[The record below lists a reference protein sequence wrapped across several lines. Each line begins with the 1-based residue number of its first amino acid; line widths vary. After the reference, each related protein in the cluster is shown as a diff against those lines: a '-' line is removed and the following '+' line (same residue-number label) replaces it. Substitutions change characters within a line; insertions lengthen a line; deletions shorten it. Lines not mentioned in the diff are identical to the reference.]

1 MADPTQKSDKR
12 DSRVGEPISGTY
24 ENPGSRP
31 TLDGARDSKPDRAW
45 PIAHERPL
53 RESISAPRPSHLP
66 APEWTLDA
74 AIRAA
79 SELEADLREK
89 DDEQEIARTFVD
101 ALRQVLPGVEVTV
114 RVFSGTHVAW
124 FVASAALVER
134 AEVAERDSKSS
145 QKVTISRAALSRART
160 LAAVLGNLGAPATP
174 ASDSGVTVP
183 AVRIGEQAQPIV
195 HGMEHAVDA
204 LATEDGQPIAIVTVE
219 STDPSR
225 VRSLEPLVALFGEK
239 LGGAIGR
246 LRASQ
251 NEEFLRR
258 YLQEMFEHAR
268 GPIIAIAPDRSVRAV
283 NRPALALIEQPLERV
298 IGQDLVT
305 ILRSDEHRERV
316 AESFGAVLGGQSSAS
331 FELRV
336 NKKDGT
342 TARTRWNTATI
353 HDVDGTVGAIVA
365 MGEDL
370 SDVQRLEQQI
380 IHAEKL
386 ATLGQLAAGVLH
398 ELNNPLTSITVYS
411 EYLLG
416 KHKRAGAEPGDVEK
430 LGRIVESAARMT
442 KFTRDL
448 VTYAR
453 PTTESA
459 SKVSMIEVLEQSLGF
474 CEHVLDE
481 AGVLVER
488 SYAQDLSPV
497 EAVRGQLH
505 QIFVNLITNACQA
518 MANDPRRTAMDAA
531 RSKLS
536 VSIDGKGEDVVVRI
550 ADNGPGI
557 AAENVARVFDPF
569 FTTKGEG
576 KGTGLGL
583 SIVRNLV
590 EQHGGSISVE
600 SRTEAR
606 TTSSGSVPAAGQT
619 QPPPAT
625 TGTSFEL
632 RFRTR

>member
-1 MADPTQKSDKR
+1 VADPTQKPDKR
-12 DSRVGEPISGTY
+12 DSRVGEPVSGTY

-31 TLDGARDSKPDRAW
+31 SAEALRESRPDRAW
-45 PIAHERPL
+45 PIPQDRPH

-74 AIRAA
+74 ALRAGH
-79 SELEADLREK
+79 ELEADLRAK
-89 DDEQEIARTFVD
+89 GDEPEVARTFVD
-101 ALRQVLPGVEVTV
+101 ALRQVLPGVEVSV
-114 RVFSGTHVAW
+114 RMFALQPHGGELPVSW
-124 FVASAALVER
+124 YVASAELSDATPR
-134 AEVAERDSKSS
+134 ARVA
-145 QKVTISRAALSRART
+145 ISRAALLRSRT
-160 LAAVLGNLGAPATP
+160 FAALLGSEPT
-174 ASDSGVTVP
+174 DSGVTVP
-183 AVRIGEQAQPIV
+183 SIRIGDRAEPIV
-195 HGMEHAVDA
+195 RGTSEAVDA
-204 LATEDGQPIAIVTVE
+204 IASDGEQPIAIVTVE
-219 STDPSR
+219 SCDVAR
-225 VRSLEPLVALFGEK
+225 LRSLEPVLALFAEK
-239 LGGAIGR
+239 LGAAMGR

-268 GPIIAIAPDRSVRAV
+268 GPIIAMASDRTVRAV
-283 NRPALALIEQPLERV
+283 NRPALALIEAPLEMV
-298 IGQDLVT
+298 IGKDLVT
-305 ILRSDEHRERV
+305 ILRSQDLRERV
-316 AESFGAVLGGQSSAS
+316 AGTFGAVLAGSSTAS
-331 FELRV
+331 FELRIT
-336 NKKDGT
+336 KRDGSIT
-342 TARTRWNTATI
+342 RTRWNTATI
-353 HDVDGTVGAIVA
+353 LDLDGTVGAIVA

-380 IHAEKL
+380 LHAEKL

-416 KHKRAGAEPGDVEK
+416 KGKRGGAEPGDLEK

-453 PTTESA
+453 PSSEVTA
-459 SKVSMIEVLEQSLGF
+459 KVSMIEVLEQSLGF

-488 SYAQDLSPV
+488 SYAQDLPPV

-505 QIFVNLITNACQA
+505 QIFVNLITNASQA
-518 MANDPRRTAMDAA
+518 MANAPRRGALDAP
-531 RSKLS
+531 RPKLS
-536 VSIDGKGEDVVVRI
+536 VAVEGRTIDGKTDTLVVRV

-557 AAENVARVFDPF
+557 AAENLARIFDPF

-590 EQHGGSISVE
+590 EQHGGTISVE
-600 SRTEAR
+600 SRTEGGR
-606 TTSSGSVPAAGQT
+606 ESRTSSSGATTAPTVPQS
-619 QPPPAT
+619 

-632 RFRTR
+632 RFRLSS